1 MSYQFKLPIF
11 EGPLDLLLHL
21 IKEQKMDIHDI
32 PINEITKQYLEYLDL
47 MQDLNLEVAGEY
59 LVMAAELTRIK
70 SKILLPVQK
79 RPHEEEDDEGT
90 DPRSELAR
98 RLLDYRRFKDAAFK
112 LRQMEHERQQIFTRH
127 APVEIAEQDEEET
140 EETLVDATVFD
151 LFSAFKKVL
160 DQKSFHKDY
169 EIEITTLSVTDRIRG
184 VLGRLNQVESL
195 SFEALFDEATTKQEV
210 IVTFLAILELMRMK
224 LARCQQSKH
233 FETIRLYL
241 DSDREKQEAALKD
254 FKDPEPHTTPP
265 VTDEAS

>member
-32 PINEITKQYLEYLDL
+32 PINEITKQYLGYLDL
-47 MQDLNLEVAGEY
+47 MEDLNLEVAGEY

-79 RPHEEEDDEGT
+79 RPDEEEGDEGA
-90 DPRSELAR
+90 DPRAELAR

-127 APVEIAEQDEEET
+127 APVEVPQEDEEDT

-160 DQKSFHKDY
+160 EQKTFPQDY
-169 EIEITTLSVTDRIRG
+169 EVKITTLSVTARIRG
-184 VLGRLNQVESL
+184 VLDRLNQVESL
-195 SFEALFDEATTKQEV
+195 SFEALFDTATTKQEV

-224 LARCQQSKH
+224 LARCQQSQH

-241 DSDREKQEAALKD
+241 DSDRERQEAALKD
-254 FKDPEPHTTPP
+254 FRDPEPHTLP